1 MRKHVALFAATLA
14 LAACGGEKPTGQTST
29 ATSGDEVA
37 DRLEDAAD
45 QSGLRAKQVL
55 ENAADEAREHPS
67 LAPVEKPVVSCMPSS
82 VSLVGAMVPIDIATS
97 ILAVLCSPRFLK
109 VVSWRI

>member
-45 QSGLRAKQVL
+45 QSGPRAKQVL

-67 LAPVEKPVVSCMPSS
+67 LAPVEKPGSFAQE
-82 VSLVGAMVPIDIATS
+82 AMEKAGKAEAAGTPPA
-97 ILAVLCSPRFLK
+97 AKP
-109 VVSWRI
+109 